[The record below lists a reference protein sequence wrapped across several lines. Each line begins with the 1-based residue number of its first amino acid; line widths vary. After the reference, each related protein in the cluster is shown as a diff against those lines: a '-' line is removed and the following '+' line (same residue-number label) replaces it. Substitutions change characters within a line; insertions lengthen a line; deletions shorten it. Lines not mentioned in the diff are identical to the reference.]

1 MSGIVYLAGDAT
13 KPEVDGNK
21 IIAHI
26 CNDVGAWGAGFVLAL
41 SKRWKEPEKDYLRW
55 FREGA
60 GANFKL
66 GQTRFVKVEEDI
78 WVANMIAQ
86 RGIKPVEGV
95 PPIRYEAVEE
105 CLREVAE
112 KAKEL
117 NASVHMP
124 RIGCG
129 LAGGRW
135 DKVEPLIK
143 STLIEKGVP
152 VYVYDLKKTRG
163 VKR

>member
-1 MSGIVYLAGDAT
+1 MSGIAYLVGDAT
-13 KPEVDGNK
+13 KPEVNGNK

-55 FREGA
+55 FREGK
-60 GANFKL
+60 GADFKL
-66 GQTRFVKVEEDI
+66 GQTRFVKVEGDI

-86 RGIKPVEGV
+86 RGIKPVGGV

-105 CLREVAE
+105 CLKMVAE
-112 KAKEL
+112 KAEEL
-117 NASVHMP
+117 NASVLMP

-143 STLIEKGVP
+143 STLIEKDIP
-152 VYVYDLKKTRG
+152 VYVYDLEKTHG
-163 VKR
+163 EKR